1 VDTIWD
7 EWEKSEDINSQ
18 DSNSLTN
25 NVDWQNKSDSSESN
39 KDNSPQNNYSEEF
52 NQAYSFA
59 YSKWITTVPTIQA
72 ANLNSALTRIQMAKM
87 LSYFAINVLWKEPDT
102 TKKVKFRDVTEA
114 KDKQYDNGVTLAYQL
129 WIMWINMKDNKFR
142 PNDIVTRGEF
152 VTALSRLLYNTDDW
166 EYKWTSKYYEL
177 HMDKLHN
184 EWIITKINPKMN
196 ENRWY
201 VMIMLM
207 RSSME

>member
-1 VDTIWD
+1 MSIATTWINETNVQTGHGSADIQEVDNADGAQTSD
-7 EWEKSEDINSQ
+7 DIQ
-18 DSNSLTN
+18 LK
-25 NVDWQNKSDSSESN
+25 WQNTEDELT
-39 KDNSPQNNYSEEF
+39 
-52 NQAYSFA
+52 QAYNFA
-59 YSKWITTVPTIQA
+59 YYRWITTQPTIES

-87 LSYFAINVLWKEPDT
+87 LSYYAIRVLWKNPDT

-129 WIMWINMKDNKFR
+129 GIMWINMKDNKFR

-166 EYKWTSKYYEL
+166 EYKWTGKYYEL
-177 HMDKLHN
+177 HMKKLYN
-184 EWIITKINPKMN
+184 EWIITKINPKMK

-201 VMIMLM
+201 VLIMLL
-207 RSSME
+207 RTVK